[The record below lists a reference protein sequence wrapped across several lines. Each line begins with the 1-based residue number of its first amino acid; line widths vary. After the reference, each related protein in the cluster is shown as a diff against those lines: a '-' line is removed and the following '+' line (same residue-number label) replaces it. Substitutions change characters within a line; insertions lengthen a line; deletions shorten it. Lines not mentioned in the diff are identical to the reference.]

1 MVTDTW
7 TVIWKEMKLLLE
19 GNNKARFFPLIFLLI
34 FGVVL
39 PLQTGLP
46 WLDLPLGLAFWVV
59 IPLALVASWVAD
71 SFAGERERHTLETLL
86 ASRLS
91 DQSILFGKLIAG
103 AGHAWGMALLAMV
116 LGLVTVN
123 LASWQ
128 GAVRLYTP
136 AVGLG
141 GVGVSFLTAT
151 LVANAGVLVSLR
163 APTVRQAQQIVGIG
177 VMIVVWLPVLLLSFL
192 PVQWR
197 LAMAS
202 SLGSADL
209 TQSALVTAALL
220 FLLDV
225 TLLAVVMRRFQRTRL
240 ILD

>member
-39 PLQTGLP
+39 PFQTGLA

-71 SFAGERERHTLETLL
+71 SFAGERERHTLEALL
-86 ASRLS
+86 ASRLP
-91 DQSILFGKLIAG
+91 DQAILFGKLIAG

-151 LVANAGVLVSLR
+151 LAANAGVLVSLR

-177 VMIVVWLPVLLLSFL
+177 VMVVVWLPVLLLSFL

-202 SLGSADL
+202 ALGSADL
-209 TQSALVTAALL
+209 TQAALVAAVLL

-225 TLLAVVMRRFQRTRL
+225 ILLAVVMGRCQRTRL